1 MNTIKLLFRW
11 LESRHESIKKVSEQD
26 DFDSDYMRGFNA
38 GMKKAA
44 EMYDEEIQSIRKA
57 LDGYMVEDVDLSG
70 MEDEAHVS

>member
-11 LESRHESIKKVSEQD
+11 LDSRHESIKRVAEQD

-38 GMKKAA
+38 GLKKAT
-44 EMYDEEIQSIRKA
+44 EMYDGEIQSIRKA
-57 LDGYMVEDVDLSG
+57 LDGYMVEDVNLDG